1 MSVLGGGLN
10 WSRQQIARISRK
22 AAIVPAVGQYCF
34 QSTSRPDSRTAEL
47 IAGAPERDMSAPVL
61 QREWLQFR
69 SSEHASKWAVAIL
82 YLAAYI
88 ILEWASFIHV
98 HKGLPITPWDPGLG
112 VAFALMIRGGPMNGL
127 ILFAGMVVAETLVL
141 QNDVDWPID
150 IGVAAITALS
160 YTSVAALVQRYFRID
175 ADLTHLRD
183 VLTLLAA
190 GLAGAVLDTM
200 LLSAFLLGVGQ
211 FDMRDVVQVTRP
223 LVIGDTI
230 GIAVVTPLLLRFRVQ
245 PRPETRRLLSLAPE
259 GALYFCIIGVALWL
273 ITGSEGTHGFRLFY
287 LLFVP
292 VVIAAVRHGVDGACF
307 SLAVTQFSLIGL
319 LHFSGYEANEFTE
332 FQTLALVLTVTGLIV
347 GVVVSE
353 RRNSDRIARDA
364 QARLTERRAEAAQV
378 ARVNLVSGMASAL
391 AHEINQPMTAAR
403 ALGRSAQ
410 HLLRTPGGDL
420 SRADNNLSTMLTH
433 IDHAGDIVRRMR
445 NFIRRG
451 HPHVSTI
458 NTRDMLEE
466 ALTLA
471 HAEASAR
478 GVIVDLDVAADL
490 PDLYGDR
497 VQLEQ
502 VVLNL
507 VHNAVDAIAGAGQ
520 SHGHVQVV
528 ARRHA
533 APPRIEI
540 GVSDNGPGIEGE
552 LAGRLFDPLTT
563 AKQDGLGLGL
573 SICASIVEAHGGRVW
588 LHSGKPGA
596 TEFCFSVPLDRSWD
610 R

>member
-211 FDMRDVVQVTRP
+211 FDMRDVVQVARP

-552 LAGRLFDPLTT
+552 LAVRLFDPLTT

>member
-1 MSVLGGGLN
+1 MPT
-10 WSRQQIARISRK
+10 R
-22 AAIVPAVGQYCF
+22 
-34 QSTSRPDSRTAEL
+34 
-47 IAGAPERDMSAPVL
+47 VL
-61 QREWLQFR
+61 QREWLQLH
-69 SSEHASKWAVAIL
+69 SSEHASKWAVIAVL

-112 VAFALMIRGGPMNGL
+112 VAFALMIRGGPLSGL

-183 VLTLLAA
+183 VLMLLAA
-190 GLAGAVLDTM
+190 GLAGAVLDTV
-200 LLSAFLLGVGQ
+200 LLNAFLLAVGQ
-211 FDMRDVVQVTRP
+211 FDMRDVVQVAWP
-223 LVIGDTI
+223 LLIGDMI

-245 PRPETRRLLSLAPE
+245 ERFKTHRLLSLAPE

-273 ITGSEGTHGFRLFY
+273 IVGSEGAHGFRLFY

-319 LHFSGYEANEFTE
+319 LHFSGYGASEFTE

-353 RRNSDRIARDA
+353 RKNSDRIARDA
-364 QARLTERRAEAAQV
+364 QARLVERQAEAAQV

-410 HLLRTPGGDL
+410 HLVRTPGSDL
-420 SRADNNLSTMLTH
+420 SRADSNLSAMLTH

-451 HPHVSTI
+451 HSHVSTI

-466 ALTLA
+466 AMTLA
-471 HAEASAR
+471 HAEAFAR
-478 GVIVDLDVAADL
+478 HVRVDLDAPADL
-490 PDLYGDR
+490 PDLHGDR

-507 VHNAVDAIAGAGQ
+507 VHNAVDAIATAGQ
-520 SHGHVQVV
+520 SHGHVHVT
-528 ARRHA
+528 ARRHS
-533 APPRIEI
+533 APPRVEI
-540 GVSDNGPGIEGE
+540 GVLDNGPGIEGE

-573 SICASIVEAHGGRVW
+573 SICASIMEAHGGRVW
-588 LHSGKPGA
+588 LHSGEPGA
-596 TEFCFSVPLDRSWD
+596 TEFRFTVPLDQSRE

>member
-1 MSVLGGGLN
+1 MPT
-10 WSRQQIARISRK
+10 R
-22 AAIVPAVGQYCF
+22 
-34 QSTSRPDSRTAEL
+34 
-47 IAGAPERDMSAPVL
+47 VL
-61 QREWLQFR
+61 QREWLQLH
-69 SSEHASKWAVAIL
+69 SSEHASKWAVIAVL

-112 VAFALMIRGGPMNGL
+112 VAFALMIRGGPLSGL

-183 VLTLLAA
+183 VLMLLAA
-190 GLAGAVLDTM
+190 GLAGAVLDTV
-200 LLSAFLLGVGQ
+200 LLNAFLLAVGQ
-211 FDMRDVVQVTRP
+211 FDMRDVVQVAWP
-223 LVIGDTI
+223 LLIGDMI

-245 PRPETRRLLSLAPE
+245 ERFKTHRLLSLAPE

-273 ITGSEGTHGFRLFY
+273 IVGSEGAHGFRLFY

-319 LHFSGYEANEFTE
+319 LHFSGYGASEFTE

-353 RRNSDRIARDA
+353 RKNSDRIARDA
-364 QARLTERRAEAAQV
+364 QARLVERQAEAAQV

-410 HLLRTPGGDL
+410 HLVRTPGSDL
-420 SRADNNLSTMLTH
+420 SRADSNLSAMLTH

-466 ALTLA
+466 AMTLA
-471 HAEASAR
+471 HAEAFAR
-478 GVIVDLDVAADL
+478 HVRVDLDAPADL
-490 PDLYGDR
+490 PDLHGDR

-507 VHNAVDAIAGAGQ
+507 VHNAVDAIATAGQ
-520 SHGHVQVV
+520 SHGHVHVT
-528 ARRHA
+528 ARRHS
-533 APPRIEI
+533 APPRVEI
-540 GVSDNGPGIEGE
+540 GVLDNGPGIEGE

-573 SICASIVEAHGGRVW
+573 SICASIMEAHGGRVW
-588 LHSGKPGA
+588 LHSGEPGA
-596 TEFCFSVPLDRSWD
+596 TEFRFTVPLDQSRE

>member
-1 MSVLGGGLN
+1 MP
-10 WSRQQIARISRK
+10 AR
-22 AAIVPAVGQYCF
+22 
-34 QSTSRPDSRTAEL
+34 
-47 IAGAPERDMSAPVL
+47 VL
-61 QREWLQFR
+61 QREWLQLH
-69 SSEHASKWAVAIL
+69 SSEHASKLAVAVL
-82 YLAAYI
+82 YMAAYI

-112 VAFALMIRGGPMNGL
+112 VAFALMIRGGPWSGL

-160 YTSVAALVQRYFRID
+160 FTSVAFLVQRYFRID

-183 VLTLLAA
+183 VLMLLAA
-190 GLAGAVLDTM
+190 GLAGAVLNT
-200 LLSAFLLGVGQ
+200 LLLCAFLLAVGQ
-211 FDMRDVVQVTRP
+211 FNMGDVIQVARP
-223 LVIGDTI
+223 LSIGDSI

-245 PRPETRRLLSLAPE
+245 ETHRLLSLAPVS
-259 GALYFCIIGVALWL
+259 ALYFCIIGVALWL
-273 ITGSEGTHGFRLFY
+273 IIGSQGAHGFRLFY

-307 SLAVTQFSLIGL
+307 SLAATQFSLIWL
-319 LHFSGYEANEFTE
+319 MHFFGYDASEFTE
-332 FQTLALVLTVTGLIV
+332 FQTLLLVLTVTGLIV

-353 RRNSDRIARDA
+353 RKNSDRIARDA
-364 QARLTERRAEAAQV
+364 QVRLIERQAEAAQV
-378 ARVNLVSGMASAL
+378 ARVNLVSGMTSAL

-403 ALGRSAQ
+403 ALGRAAQ
-410 HLLRTPGGDL
+410 HLLRTPGSDL
-420 SRADNNLSTMLTH
+420 SRADNNLSAMLTH

-466 ALTLA
+466 AMTLA

-478 GVIVDLDVAADL
+478 HVRVDLDAPADL
-490 PDLYGDR
+490 PDLLGDR

-507 VHNAVDAIAGAGQ
+507 VHNAVDAIAEAGQ
-520 SHGHVQVV
+520 SDGHVHVL
-528 ARRHA
+528 ARRHS
-533 APPRIEI
+533 APPRVEI
-540 GVSDNGPGIEGE
+540 GVLDNGPGIEGE
-552 LAGRLFDPLTT
+552 PAGRLFDPLATT
-563 AKQDGLGLGL
+563 KQDGLGLGL
-573 SICASIVEAHGGRVW
+573 SICASIMEAHGGRVW

-596 TEFCFSVPLDRSWD
+596 TEFRFSVPLERS
-610 R
+610 RER

>member
-1 MSVLGGGLN
+1 MPT
-10 WSRQQIARISRK
+10 R
-22 AAIVPAVGQYCF
+22 
-34 QSTSRPDSRTAEL
+34 
-47 IAGAPERDMSAPVL
+47 VL
-61 QREWLQFR
+61 QREWLQLH
-69 SSEHASKWAVAIL
+69 SSEHASKWAVIAVL

-112 VAFALMIRGGPMNGL
+112 VAFALMIRGGPLSGL

-183 VLTLLAA
+183 VLMLLAA
-190 GLAGAVLDTM
+190 GLAGAVLDTV
-200 LLSAFLLGVGQ
+200 LLNAFLLAVGQ
-211 FDMRDVVQVTRP
+211 FDMRDVVQVAWP
-223 LVIGDTI
+223 LLIGDMI

-245 PRPETRRLLSLAPE
+245 ERFKTHRLLSLAPE

-273 ITGSEGTHGFRLFY
+273 SVGSEGAHGFRLFY

-319 LHFSGYEANEFTE
+319 LHFSGYGASEFTE

-353 RRNSDRIARDA
+353 RKNSDRIARDA
-364 QARLTERRAEAAQV
+364 QARLVERQAEAAQV

-410 HLLRTPGGDL
+410 HLVRTPGSDL
-420 SRADNNLSTMLTH
+420 SRADSNLSAMLTH

-466 ALTLA
+466 AMTLA
-471 HAEASAR
+471 HAEAFAR
-478 GVIVDLDVAADL
+478 HVRVDLDAPADL
-490 PDLYGDR
+490 PDLHGDR

-507 VHNAVDAIAGAGQ
+507 VHNAVDAIATAGQ
-520 SHGHVQVV
+520 SHGHVHVT
-528 ARRHA
+528 ARRHS
-533 APPRIEI
+533 APPRVEI
-540 GVSDNGPGIEGE
+540 GVLDNGPGIEGE

-573 SICASIVEAHGGRVW
+573 SICASIMEAHGGRVW
-588 LHSGKPGA
+588 LHSGEPGA
-596 TEFCFSVPLDRSWD
+596 TEFRFTVPLDQSQER
-610 R
+610 

>member
-1 MSVLGGGLN
+1 MPT
-10 WSRQQIARISRK
+10 R
-22 AAIVPAVGQYCF
+22 
-34 QSTSRPDSRTAEL
+34 
-47 IAGAPERDMSAPVL
+47 VL
-61 QREWLQFR
+61 QREWLQLH
-69 SSEHASKWAVAIL
+69 SSEHASKWAVIAVL

-112 VAFALMIRGGPMNGL
+112 VAFALMIRGGPLSGL

-183 VLTLLAA
+183 VLMLLAA
-190 GLAGAVLDTM
+190 GLAGAVLDTV
-200 LLSAFLLGVGQ
+200 LLNAFLLAVGQ
-211 FDMRDVVQVTRP
+211 FDMRDVVQVAWP
-223 LVIGDTI
+223 LLIGDMI

-245 PRPETRRLLSLAPE
+245 ERFKTHRLLSLAPE

-273 ITGSEGTHGFRLFY
+273 IVGSEGAHGFRLFY

-319 LHFSGYEANEFTE
+319 LHFSGYGASEFTE

-353 RRNSDRIARDA
+353 RKNSDRIARDA
-364 QARLTERRAEAAQV
+364 QARLVERQAEAAQV

-410 HLLRTPGGDL
+410 HLVRTPGSDL
-420 SRADNNLSTMLTH
+420 SRADSNLSAMLTH

-466 ALTLA
+466 AMTLA
-471 HAEASAR
+471 HAEAFAR
-478 GVIVDLDVAADL
+478 HVRVDLDAPADL
-490 PDLYGDR
+490 PDLHGDR

-507 VHNAVDAIAGAGQ
+507 VHNAVDAIATAGQ
-520 SHGHVQVV
+520 SHGRVHVM
-528 ARRHA
+528 ARRHS
-533 APPRIEI
+533 APPRVEI
-540 GVSDNGPGIEGE
+540 GVLDNGPGIEGE

-573 SICASIVEAHGGRVW
+573 SICASIMEAHGGRVW
-588 LHSGKPGA
+588 LHSGEPGA
-596 TEFCFSVPLDRSWD
+596 TEFRFTVPLDQSQER
-610 R
+610 

>member
-1 MSVLGGGLN
+1 MPV
-10 WSRQQIARISRK
+10 R
-22 AAIVPAVGQYCF
+22 
-34 QSTSRPDSRTAEL
+34 
-47 IAGAPERDMSAPVL
+47 VL
-61 QREWLQFR
+61 QREWLQLHL
-69 SSEHASKWAVAIL
+69 SEHASKWAVAVL

-112 VAFALMIRGGPMNGL
+112 VAFALMIRGGPLSGL

-141 QNDVDWPID
+141 QNDIDWPID
-150 IGVAAITALS
+150 IGVAAITATS
-160 YTSVAALVQRYFRID
+160 YASVAALVQRYFRIH

-183 VLTLLAA
+183 VLMLLAA
-190 GLAGAVLDTM
+190 GLAGAVLNTV
-200 LLSAFLLGVGQ
+200 LLSAFLLAVGQ
-211 FDMRDVVQVTRP
+211 FNIGDVVQVARP
-223 LVIGDTI
+223 LLIGDTI
-230 GIAVVTPLLLRFRVQ
+230 GIAVVTPLLLRFRV
-245 PRPETRRLLSLAPE
+245 RERLETHRLLSLAPE
-259 GALYFCIIGVALWL
+259 SALYLCLIGVALWL
-273 ITGSEGTHGFRLFY
+273 IIGSEGTYGLRLFY

-292 VVIAAVRHGVDGACF
+292 VVIAAVRHGIDGACF

-319 LHFSGYEANEFTE
+319 LHFSGYDASEFTE
-332 FQTLALVLTVTGLIV
+332 FQTLVLVLTVTGLIV

-353 RRNSDRIARDA
+353 RKNSDRIARDA
-364 QARLTERRAEAAQV
+364 QARLVERQAEAAQV

-410 HLLRTPGGDL
+410 HLLRTPGSDL
-420 SRADNNLSTMLTH
+420 SRADNNLSAMLTH

-458 NTRDMLEE
+458 NTLDMLQE
-466 ALTLA
+466 AMTLA
-471 HAEASAR
+471 DAEASAR
-478 GVIVDLDVAADL
+478 HVRVDLDAPADL
-490 PDLYGDR
+490 PDLRGDR

-507 VHNAVDAIAGAGQ
+507 VHNAVDAIAAAGQ
-520 SHGHVQVV
+520 SHGHIHVV
-528 ARRHA
+528 GRRHS
-533 APPRIEI
+533 APPRVEI

-563 AKQDGLGLGL
+563 TKQDGLGLGL
-573 SICASIVEAHGGRVW
+573 SICASIMETHGGRVW
-588 LHSGKPGA
+588 LHSSKPGA
-596 TEFCFSVPLDRSWD
+596 TEFRFSVPLDRSQE

>member
-1 MSVLGGGLN
+1 MPARVLH
-10 WSRQQIARISRK
+10 
-22 AAIVPAVGQYCF
+22 
-34 QSTSRPDSRTAEL
+34 
-47 IAGAPERDMSAPVL
+47 
-61 QREWLQFR
+61 REWLQLH
-69 SSEHASKWAVAIL
+69 SSEQASKWAVALL

-112 VAFALMIRGGPMNGL
+112 VTFALMIRGGPLGGL

-141 QNDVDWPID
+141 QNDMDWPID
-150 IGVAAITALS
+150 IGVAAIAALS
-160 YTSVAALVQRYFRID
+160 YASVAALVQRYFRID

-183 VLTLLAA
+183 VLMLLAA
-190 GLAGAVLDTM
+190 GLAGAVLDTV
-200 LLSAFLLGVGQ
+200 LLNAFLLAVGQ
-211 FDMRDVVQVTRP
+211 FDMRDVVQVARP
-223 LVIGDTI
+223 LLIGDTI

-245 PRPETRRLLSLAPE
+245 ERLKTRRLLSLAPE
-259 GALYFCIIGVALWL
+259 GALYFCIIGLALWL
-273 ITGSEGTHGFRLFY
+273 IIGGEEVHGFRLFY

-319 LHFSGYEANEFTE
+319 LHFSGYNASEFTE
-332 FQTLALVLTVTGLIV
+332 FQTLVLVLTVTGLIV

-353 RRNSDRIARDA
+353 RKNSDRIARDA
-364 QARLTERRAEAAQV
+364 QARLVERQAEAAQV

-420 SRADNNLSTMLTH
+420 SRADNNLSAMLTH

-458 NTRDMLEE
+458 NTREMLEE
-466 ALTLA
+466 AMTLA
-471 HAEASAR
+471 LAEASAR
-478 GVIVDLDVAADL
+478 QVRVDLDAPADL
-490 PDLYGDR
+490 PDLHGDR

-507 VHNAVDAIAGAGQ
+507 VHNAVDAIAVAGQ
-520 SHGHVQVV
+520 SHGHVRVV
-528 ARRHA
+528 ARRHS
-533 APPRIEI
+533 APPRVEI
-540 GVSDNGPGIEGE
+540 GVLDNGPGIEGE

-573 SICASIVEAHGGRVW
+573 SICASIMEAHGGRVW
-588 LHSGKPGA
+588 LHSGKPRA
-596 TEFCFSVPLDRSWD
+596 TEFRFSVPLDQSRE

>member
-1 MSVLGGGLN
+1 MPARALHRN
-10 WSRQQIARISRK
+10 WLLLHS
-22 AAIVPAVGQYCF
+22 
-34 QSTSRPDSRTAEL
+34 
-47 IAGAPERDMSAPVL
+47 PEHV
-61 QREWLQFR
+61 
-69 SSEHASKWAVAIL
+69 SKWVVVAL
-82 YLAAYI
+82 YLAIYI
-88 ILEWASFIHV
+88 ILEWASFIHI

-112 VAFALMIRGGPMNGL
+112 VAFALMIRGGPLNGL

-160 YTSVAALVQRYFRID
+160 YTTVAAVVQRYFRID
-175 ADLTHLRD
+175 THLTHLRD
-183 VLTLLAA
+183 VLVLLAA
-190 GLAGAVLDTM
+190 GLAGAVLDKI
-200 LLSAFLLGVGQ
+200 LLSAFLLAVGQ
-211 FDMRDVVQVTRP
+211 FDLRDVMQVARP
-223 LVIGDTI
+223 LIIGDTI

-245 PRPETRRLLSLAPE
+245 ERLKPHSLLSLAPE
-259 GALYFCIIGVALWL
+259 GALYLCIIGAALWL
-273 ITGSEGTHGFRLFY
+273 IIGREGAHGFSLFY

-292 VVIAAVRHGVDGACF
+292 VVIAAVRQGVDGACL

-319 LHFSGYEANEFTE
+319 MHFSGYDASQFTE
-332 FQTLALVLTVTGLIV
+332 FQTLVLVLTVTGLIV

-353 RRNSDRIARDA
+353 RKNSDRIARDA
-364 QARLTERRAEAAQV
+364 QARLVERQAEAAQV

-410 HLLRTPGGDL
+410 HLLRTRGGDL
-420 SRADNNLSTMLTH
+420 SRADNNLSAMLSH

-466 ALTLA
+466 AMTLA
-471 HAEASAR
+471 YAEASAR
-478 GVIVDLDVAADL
+478 HVRVDLDAPADL
-490 PDLYGDR
+490 PDLHGDR

-507 VHNAVDAIAGAGQ
+507 VHNAVDAIAMAGQ
-520 SHGHVQVV
+520 SDGRVHVV
-528 ARRHA
+528 ARRYS
-533 APPRIEI
+533 APPCVEI
-540 GVSDNGPGIEGE
+540 GVLDNGPGIEGE
-552 LAGRLFDPLTT
+552 LAGRLFDPFTT

-573 SICASIVEAHGGRVW
+573 SICASIMEAHGGRVW
-588 LHSGKPGA
+588 LHSGKHGA
-596 TEFCFSVPLDRSWD
+596 TEFRFSVPLDRS
-610 R
+610 RER

>member
-1 MSVLGGGLN
+1 MP
-10 WSRQQIARISRK
+10 AR
-22 AAIVPAVGQYCF
+22 
-34 QSTSRPDSRTAEL
+34 
-47 IAGAPERDMSAPVL
+47 VL
-61 QREWLQFR
+61 QREWLR
-69 SSEHASKWAVAIL
+69 LHLSEHASKWAVAVL

-112 VAFALMIRGGPMNGL
+112 VAFALMIRGGPLSGL

-150 IGVAAITALS
+150 IGVAAITATS
-160 YTSVAALVQRYFRID
+160 YASVAALVQRYFRID

-183 VLTLLAA
+183 VLMLLAA
-190 GLAGAVLDTM
+190 GLAGAVLNTV
-200 LLSAFLLGVGQ
+200 LLSGFLLAVGQ
-211 FDMRDVVQVTRP
+211 FNIGDVVQVARP
-223 LVIGDTI
+223 LLIGDTI
-230 GIAVVTPLLLRFRVQ
+230 GIAVVTPLLLRFRV
-245 PRPETRRLLSLAPE
+245 RERLETHRLLSLAPE
-259 GALYFCIIGVALWL
+259 SALYLCLIGVALWL
-273 ITGSEGTHGFRLFY
+273 ILGSEQEADGFRLFY

-319 LHFSGYEANEFTE
+319 LHFSGYDAGEFTE
-332 FQTLALVLTVTGLIV
+332 FQTLLLVLTVTGLIV
-347 GVVVSE
+347 GVVITE
-353 RRNSDRIARDA
+353 RKNSDRIARDA
-364 QARLTERRAEAAQV
+364 QARLAERQAEAAQV

-410 HLLRTPGGDL
+410 HLLRTPGSDL
-420 SRADNNLSTMLTH
+420 SRADSNLTTMLTH
-433 IDHAGDIVRRMR
+433 IDHAGDILRRMR

-466 ALTLA
+466 AMTLA

-478 GVIVDLDVAADL
+478 HVRVDLDAPGDL
-490 PDLYGDR
+490 PDLHGDR

-502 VVLNL
+502 IVLNL
-507 VHNAVDAIAGAGQ
+507 VHNAVDAIAAAGK
-520 SHGHVQVV
+520 SHGHVHVV

-533 APPRIEI
+533 APPRVEI
-540 GVSDNGPGIEGE
+540 GVLDNGPGIEGE

-563 AKQDGLGLGL
+563 TKPDGLGLGL
-573 SICASIVEAHGGRVW
+573 SICASIMEAHGGRVW

-596 TEFCFSVPLDRSWD
+596 TEFRFSVPLDRSQE

>member
-1 MSVLGGGLN
+1 MP
-10 WSRQQIARISRK
+10 ARIL
-22 AAIVPAVGQYCF
+22 P
-34 QSTSRPDSRTAEL
+34 
-47 IAGAPERDMSAPVL
+47 
-61 QREWLQFR
+61 REWLQLH
-69 SSEHASKWAVAIL
+69 SPEHASKWAAAAL

-88 ILEWASFIHV
+88 VLEWASFIHV

-112 VAFALMIRGGPMNGL
+112 VAFALMIRGGPLYGL

-160 YTSVAALVQRYFRID
+160 YTSVAALLQRWFRID
-175 ADLTHLRD
+175 ADLIHLRD
-183 VLTLLAA
+183 VLILLAA
-190 GLAGAVLDTM
+190 GLAGAVLDTV
-200 LLSAFLLGVGQ
+200 LLSAYLLAVGQ
-211 FDMRDVVQVTRP
+211 FDMHDVAQVARP
-223 LVIGDTI
+223 LLIGDTI
-230 GIAVVTPLLLRFRVQ
+230 GIAVVTPIVLRFRVQ
-245 PRPETRRLLSLAPE
+245 PRVQTHRLLSLTPE
-259 GALYFCIIGVALWL
+259 GALYFCMIGAALWL
-273 ITGSEGTHGFRLFY
+273 IVGSEGAHGFRLFY

-292 VVIAAVRHGVDGACF
+292 VVIAAVRHGLDGACF

-319 LHFSGYEANEFTE
+319 LHFSGYDAGAFTE

-353 RRNSDRIARDA
+353 RRNSDRMARDA
-364 QARLTERRAEAAQV
+364 QARLVERQAEAALV

-410 HLLRTPGGDL
+410 LLLRTPGGDL
-420 SRADNNLSTMLTH
+420 PRADNNLATMLTH

-466 ALTLA
+466 AMTLA

-478 GVIVDLDVAADL
+478 QVRVDLDAPDDL
-490 PDLYGDR
+490 PDLHGDR

-507 VHNAVDAIAGAGQ
+507 VHNAVDAIATAGQ
-520 SHGHVQVV
+520 SDGRVYVV
-528 ARRHA
+528 ARRYQ
-533 APPRIEI
+533 APPRVEV
-540 GVSDNGPGIEGE
+540 GVLDNGPGIEGE
-552 LAGRLFDPLTT
+552 LAGRLFDPLATT
-563 AKQDGLGLGL
+563 KQDGLGLGL
-573 SICASIVEAHGGRVW
+573 SICASIMEAHGGRVW
-588 LHSGKPGA
+588 LHSGRPGA
-596 TEFCFSVPLDRSWD
+596 TEFRFSVPTDRS
-610 R
+610 REG

>member
-1 MSVLGGGLN
+1 
-10 WSRQQIARISRK
+10 
-22 AAIVPAVGQYCF
+22 
-34 QSTSRPDSRTAEL
+34 
-47 IAGAPERDMSAPVL
+47 
-61 QREWLQFR
+61 
-69 SSEHASKWAVAIL
+69 
-82 YLAAYI
+82 
-88 ILEWASFIHV
+88 
-98 HKGLPITPWDPGLG
+98 
-112 VAFALMIRGGPMNGL
+112 VAFALMIRGGPLGGL

-141 QNDVDWPID
+141 QNDVDWQID
-150 IGVAAITALS
+150 IGVAAVTALS

-183 VLTLLAA
+183 VLMLLAA
-190 GLAGAVLDTM
+190 GLAGAVLDTV
-200 LLSAFLLGVGQ
+200 LLSAFLLAVGQ
-211 FDMRDVVQVTRP
+211 FDMRDVVQVARP
-223 LVIGDTI
+223 LLIGDTI

-245 PRPETRRLLSLAPE
+245 ERLKTRRLLSLAPE

-273 ITGSEGTHGFRLFY
+273 IIGSEEAHGFRLFY

-319 LHFSGYEANEFTE
+319 LHFSGYNASEFTE
-332 FQTLALVLTVTGLIV
+332 FQTLLLVLTVTGLIV

-353 RRNSDRIARDA
+353 RKNSDRIASEA
-364 QARLTERRAEAAQV
+364 QARLVERQAEAAQV

-410 HLLRTPGGDL
+410 HLLRTPGSDL
-420 SRADNNLSTMLTH
+420 SRADNNLSAMLTH

-466 ALTLA
+466 AMTLA

-478 GVIVDLDVAADL
+478 HVRVDLDAPADL
-490 PDLYGDR
+490 PDLHGDR

-507 VHNAVDAIAGAGQ
+507 VHNAVDAIAAAGQ
-520 SHGHVQVV
+520 SDGHVHVV
-528 ARRHA
+528 ARRHS
-533 APPRIEI
+533 APSRVEI
-540 GVSDNGPGIEGE
+540 GVLDNGPGIEGE
-552 LAGRLFDPLTT
+552 LAGRLFDPLATT
-563 AKQDGLGLGL
+563 KQDGLGLGL
-573 SICASIVEAHGGRVW
+573 SICTSIMEAHGGRVW
-588 LHSGKPGA
+588 LRSGKPGA
-596 TEFCFSVPLDRSWD
+596 TEFRFSVPLDRS
-610 R
+610 RER

>member
-1 MSVLGGGLN
+1 M
-10 WSRQQIARISRK
+10 
-22 AAIVPAVGQYCF
+22 
-34 QSTSRPDSRTAEL
+34 
-47 IAGAPERDMSAPVL
+47 L
-61 QREWLQFR
+61 QREWLQLHP
-69 SSEHASKWAVAIL
+69 SEHASKWTVAVL

-112 VAFALMIRGGPMNGL
+112 LAFALMIRGGPLSGL

-141 QNDVDWPID
+141 QNDVGWPID

-160 YTSVAALVQRYFRID
+160 YASVATLAQRYFRID

-183 VLTLLAA
+183 VLMLLAA
-190 GLAGAVLDTM
+190 GLAGAVLDTV
-200 LLSAFLLGVGQ
+200 LLNAFLLAVGQ
-211 FDMRDVVQVTRP
+211 FDMRDVVQVARP
-223 LVIGDTI
+223 LLIGDTI

-245 PRPETRRLLSLAPE
+245 ARLKTHRLLSLAPE
-259 GALYFCIIGVALWL
+259 GVLYFCIIGVALWL
-273 ITGSEGTHGFRLFY
+273 ISGSEEAHGFRMFY

-292 VVIAAVRHGVDGACF
+292 VMIAAVRHGVDGACF
-307 SLAVTQFSLIGL
+307 SLALTQFSLIGL
-319 LHFSGYEANEFTE
+319 LHFSGYDASEFTE

-353 RRNSDRIARDA
+353 RKNSDRIARDT
-364 QARLTERRAEAAQV
+364 QARLVERQAEAAQV

-410 HLLRTPGGDL
+410 HLLRTPGSDL
-420 SRADNNLSTMLTH
+420 SRADNNLSAMLTH

-458 NTRDMLEE
+458 NTQDMLEE
-466 ALTLA
+466 AMTLA

-478 GVIVDLDVAADL
+478 HVHVDLDAPADL
-490 PDLYGDR
+490 PDLHGDR

-507 VHNAVDAIAGAGQ
+507 VHNAVDAIAAAGPLD
-520 SHGHVQVV
+520 GHVHVV
-528 ARRHA
+528 ARRHS
-533 APPRIEI
+533 APPRVEI
-540 GVSDNGPGIEGE
+540 AVLDNGPGIEGE

-573 SICASIVEAHGGRVW
+573 SICASIMEAHGGRVW

-596 TEFCFSVPLDRSWD
+596 TEFRFSVPLDRS
-610 R
+610 RER